1 LACYQT
7 ATFNTTSCAWD
18 VTGTQAAQPTLAC
31 YQTATF
37 NNTTCVWDVTGTQAA
52 QPTLACY
59 QTATFNNTTC
69 VWDVTGTQATQPT
82 LACYQTASFNNTTCV
97 WDVSGTQATNTTTIS
112 ASGSYTWANN
122 GQTYSSSGTYS
133 GNVVNCIAQVLN
145 LTITPLLT
153 PHYTIWLANTSST
166 SNTMDFDVMFSVDAP
181 TNGVKLSGLSVGINY
196 NSSIV
201 NGGALSIA
209 YMGGKTPAINSLVNS
224 VSSATAGHLRI
235 LSTPLVIGSA
245 IDIPVGTYRLGTY
258 RVTNSLAWTSASNAQ
273 LWLNPTNTGGK
284 TISAVNSWPFGATSG
299 TSASYTVANLGVT
312 LNYTSTSTLS
322 VLLNAASGPTA
333 SVLSGSAT
341 ICA

>member
-1 LACYQT
+1 
-7 ATFNTTSCAWD
+7 WV

-341 ICA
+341 ICAGTSTNLSVAV